1 MNVSHAAYVCPGR
14 CPNHRVFYFL
24 LIEKRTLK

>member
-1 MNVSHAAYVCPGR
+1 MNVSHEAYVCPGR
-14 CPNHRVFYFL
+14 CPNHRFFYFL

>member
-1 MNVSHAAYVCPGR
+1 MNVSHAANVCRGR
-14 CPNHRVFYFL
+14 CPNHRFFYFL

>member
-1 MNVSHAAYVCPGR
+1 MNESHAAYFCPGR
-14 CPNHRVFYFL
+14 CPNHRFFYFL

>member
-1 MNVSHAAYVCPGR
+1 MNVSHAAYVCRGH
-14 CPNHRVFYFL
+14 CPNHRFFYFL

>member
-1 MNVSHAAYVCPGR
+1 MNVSHAAYVCLGR
-14 CPNHRVFYFL
+14 CPNHRFFYLL